1 MKNTVNKIKNEIY
14 SFEHN
19 IRQQKESVSL
29 KTSPDFNSLEENKET
44 SRKKREENLYE
55 LWDQI
60 KRNTVGVPEG
70 GEKMGGKFQL
80 KTNGKQLLKS
90 EE

>member
-1 MKNTVNKIKNEIY
+1 MN
-14 SFEHN
+14 
-19 IRQQKESVSL
+19 L

-70 GEKMGGKFQL
+70 GEKMGGKF
-80 KTNGKQLLKS
+80 
-90 EE
+90 

>member
-1 MKNTVNKIKNEIY
+1 MKNTVNKIKYAIY

-19 IRQQKESVSL
+19 FRQQKESVSL

-44 SRKKREENLYE
+44 SRKKREENLHE

-60 KRNTVGVPEG
+60 KRNTVRVPEE
-70 GEKMGGKFQL
+70 GEKMREKFQL
-80 KTNGKQLLKS
+80 KNNGKQLLKS
-90 EE
+90 E

>member
-1 MKNTVNKIKNEIY
+1 MKNTVNKIKYAIY

-19 IRQQKESVSL
+19 FRQQKESVSL

-44 SRKKREENLYE
+44 SRKKREENLHE

-60 KRNTVGVPEG
+60 KRNTVGVLEE
-70 GEKMGGKFQL
+70 GEKMREKFQL
-80 KTNGKQLLKS
+80 KNNGKQLLKS
-90 EE
+90 E